1 MTQTYPKPIATLK
14 KEMKALTGAGV
25 LGVRRYNDANGAFS

>member
-1 MTQTYPKPIATLK
+1 MMQTYPERIATPK

-25 LGVRRYNDANGAFS
+25 LGVKCYNDANGAFS

>member
-1 MTQTYPKPIATLK
+1 MMQTYPKPIATLK

-25 LGVRRYNDANGAFS
+25 LGVKR

>member
-1 MTQTYPKPIATLK
+1 MMQTYPKPIATLK

-25 LGVRRYNDANGAFS
+25 LGVKWYNEANGAFS